1 MQQSAASVDVLANPD
16 NIKLLSN
23 VLKCNVSACMSI
35 GSFFQPQIVRIYM
48 DMLGLY
54 KAVSGIISETVA
66 AEGIIATKTPKVR
79 GLRTIKKEILKLVD
93 THIRRAED
101 LNSLNDTLLPPLLDA
116 VLGDYNRN
124 IPAARDAEVL
134 NIVSTIVIRLGVSW
148 TVLFMVDGDK
158 PANPDHLAKLPI
170 YVALANRQS
179 GCDS

>member
-1 MQQSAASVDVLANPD
+1 MQQSAASVDVLANPE

-23 VLKCNVSACMSI
+23 ILKCNVSACVSI
-35 GSFFQPQIVRIYM
+35 GPFFQPQIVRIYM

-66 AEGIIATKTPKVR
+66 LEGIIATKTPKVR

-101 LNSLNDTLLPPLLDA
+101 LNSLNDTLLPPLLEA

-134 NIVSTIVIRLGVSW
+134 NVVSTIVTRLGVSRSS
-148 TVLFMVDGDK
+148 VSYK
-158 PANPDHLAKLPI
+158 
-170 YVALANRQS
+170 S
-179 GCDS
+179 